1 MPALIASSVVRTCFG
16 DGRRTFDA
24 LLTGRCGLTPL
35 PRPGPIRYGYQ
46 VADDDQSF
54 RAGRWLSLC
63 VAEALHEAGV
73 DPADTRV
80 AALVGTGLRELRSV
94 ERWAGPPTEFP
105 LARLHFR
112 PAVRTA
118 AAEIAEVLTVSNA
131 CSAAGHALALAQ
143 DMLDLG
149 DADAVVVGGA
159 DEMSDSMLAMIG
171 RVADEA
177 ADAVRPFDTHRRGV
191 LLGEGAAA
199 VVLVPEGGTAT
210 PLARLLAT
218 GLSCDAHHETAPSAT
233 GICAAVLDA
242 YSRAHRDPVSVD
254 LVVAHGTGTAL
265 NDPVECQVLRDTV
278 ARGGPLVT
286 AIKGAIG
293 HTSGASALHSL
304 DAAIRSI
311 RTGQIPPVVGLRAAI
326 PEAEGLRLVIGSPA
340 RKAVRTAQ
348 VDSFGFG
355 GVNAI
360 TLIEAA

>member
-1 MPALIASSVVRTCFG
+1 VPALIASSVVRTCFG

-35 PRPGPIRYGYQ
+35 QRPGPVRHGYQ
-46 VADDDQSF
+46 VADDDQPF

-177 ADAVRPFDTHRRGV
+177 ADAVRPFDTHRLSCSYRRG
-191 LLGEGAAA
+191 APPPRWPACWPRA
-199 VVLVPEGGTAT
+199 CRAT
-210 PLARLLAT
+210 PTMRQHLRRLASVPRSLT
-218 GLSCDAHHETAPSAT
+218 RTHVPIETPSAS
-233 GICAAVLDA
+233 I
-242 YSRAHRDPVSVD
+242 
-254 LVVAHGTGTAL
+254 
-265 NDPVECQVLRDTV
+265 
-278 ARGGPLVT
+278 
-286 AIKGAIG
+286 
-293 HTSGASALHSL
+293 SL
-304 DAAIRSI
+304 W
-311 RTGQIPPVVGLRAAI
+311 RTE
-326 PEAEGLRLVIGSPA
+326 PERL
-340 RKAVRTAQ
+340 
-348 VDSFGFG
+348 
-355 GVNAI
+355 
-360 TLIEAA
+360 